1 MHGFLTRDGYSPRA
15 LTSSA
20 REDLAAYDTVEI
32 VDEGVTRLDRDC
44 GFAARLENGRIVR
57 ARRVVLATGMRDD
70 LPAIAGI
77 GERWGR
83 SVFVCPHCDGW
94 EFRDRR
100 IGVFGAP
107 HDSVGLAQELRR
119 WSTRLVA
126 FGLDPRSLD
135 PDDAT
140 WIRAAGVACHP
151 SAPVTLAGDDGTLET
166 VVLAD
171 GTRTPCDVLF
181 LCAALVQ
188 RSELPVALGC
198 ALTDDGH
205 VVVDAEHRT
214 SVDGVYACGDMCT
227 PIHQVIVA
235 AADGARTAIAVDNAI
250 VDDDIA
256 RTIERERSMSLREQS
271 TNGSS
276 ASRGGRAGSNFEY
289 SS

>member
-1 MHGFLTRDGYSPRA
+1 
-15 LTSSA
+15 
-20 REDLAAYDTVEI
+20 
-32 VDEGVTRLDRDC
+32 
-44 GFAARLENGRIVR
+44 
-57 ARRVVLATGMRDD
+57 
-70 LPAIAGI
+70 
-77 GERWGR
+77 
-83 SVFVCPHCDGW
+83 
-94 EFRDRR
+94 
-100 IGVFGAP
+100 
-107 HDSVGLAQELRR
+107 
-119 WSTRLVA
+119 
-126 FGLDPRSLD
+126 
-135 PDDAT
+135 
-140 WIRAAGVACHP
+140 
-151 SAPVTLAGDDGTLET
+151 LAGDDGTLET